1 MSYTYMIKSI
11 EIKQNRSGL
20 VSKNYFEK
28 MIASA
33 LIILKKILLQG
44 HVLDQMIAGGLVH
57 SPLKPF
63 ELTF

>member
-1 MSYTYMIKSI
+1 
-11 EIKQNRSGL
+11 
-20 VSKNYFEK
+20 